1 MLGWRVP
8 SNVKILLI
16 FGTRPEAIKMAPL
29 VRVLRRR
36 RGIRLRVCVT
46 GQHRAIL
53 DQALDVFDIR
63 PDYDLAVMRPG
74 QHMTRATARILL
86 GLERILR
93 RDRPDWLLVQG
104 DTTTAMAASLAAV
117 HARVRLGHVEAG
129 LRTGD
134 AGHPWPEESNRR
146 AIDSI
151 ADALWA
157 PTEQAKTNLLRENLS
172 HRHIRVTGNTGVDAL
187 LQMRSALR
195 ARPDVVEVCRR
206 RYPYA
211 DGPRRLVLVTAHRRE
226 TLGPRLESICTAL
239 ARIARRGDVDVVFP
253 VHPNPRVRQ
262 AVARQ
267 LAALPQVHL
276 EAPLPYGSLLTMMD
290 RASSIVTDSGGIQE
304 EAPVLGL
311 PVLVLRDATERTEA
325 VQHGSAR
332 LIGTD
337 ARAVEQAVANLLD
350 DPDQHSRMSRAHSPY
365 GDGRASERIA
375 DHLCE
380 LAGLMD

>member
-1 MLGWRVP
+1 
-8 SNVKILLI
+8 
-16 FGTRPEAIKMAPL
+16 MAPL
-29 VRVLRRR
+29 VRVLRSR

-46 GQHRAIL
+46 GQHRAML

-104 DTTTAMAASLAAV
+104 DTTTAMAASLAAL

-157 PTEQAKTNLLRENLS
+157 PTEQAKTNLLRENLKD
-172 HRHIRVTGNTGVDAL
+172 RHIRVTGNTGVDAM
-187 LQMRSALR
+187 LQMRSALY
-195 ARPDVVEVCRR
+195 ARPDVVEACRR

-211 DGPRRLVLVTAHRRE
+211 NGPRPLVLVTAHRRE
-226 TLGPRLESICTAL
+226 MLGPGLETICTAL

-253 VHPNPRVRQ
+253 VHPNPRVRRT
-262 AVARQ
+262 VARR
-267 LAALPQVHL
+267 LAGLPHVHL
-276 EAPLPYGSLLTMMD
+276 EDPLPYGSFLYVMD
-290 RASSIVTDSGGIQE
+290 RAHIIVTDSGGIQE
-304 EAPVLGL
+304 EASVLGRPVLI
-311 PVLVLRDATERTEA
+311 LRDATERAEV
-325 VQHGSAR
+325 VQNGNAR
-332 LIGTD
+332 LIGTE
-337 ARAVEQAVANLLD
+337 ARAVEQAITDLLD
-350 DPDQHSRMSRAHSPY
+350 DPDQYSRMSRAHSPY

-380 LAGLMD
+380 LAGLVD